1 MKEVLFCETILI
13 NENPPV
19 RLRVVPSPGAAAALL
34 APHPGVGVWRSLPDC
49 GREEGG
55 ERAPVQQER
64 QVQQGH
70 LPSVGNVLAKGGA
83 CQFGSLRIFV
93 EKQTFFSYF
102 LLRLPLLLLF
112 LLLLLQL
119 MFLQFFCS
127 SSFCCCSFCCCCFC
141 CCCCFSCC
149 WYCCLT
155 CFCTVNLASASD
167 SVPATASVVPSVAV
181 VNVATVIKASVLVAS
196 HTAVVANVVTAIN

>member
-1 MKEVLFCETILI
+1 MRRRSQQTLLLLLLLLLLLSHTSGPPAYSIRSTAEGHSDKRCLNSHREGSFCETILI

-19 RLRVVPSPGAAAALL
+19 RLRVVPSPGDAAAALL

-83 CQFGSLRIFV
+83 CQFGSLRFFV
-93 EKQTFFSYF
+93 EKQPFF
-102 LLRLPLLLLF
+102 
-112 LLLLLQL
+112 
-119 MFLQFFCS
+119 
-127 SSFCCCSFCCCCFC
+127 
-141 CCCCFSCC
+141 
-149 WYCCLT
+149 
-155 CFCTVNLASASD
+155 
-167 SVPATASVVPSVAV
+167 
-181 VNVATVIKASVLVAS
+181 
-196 HTAVVANVVTAIN
+196 